1 MARAA
6 RRDLGAAHTTGRIA
20 LLGGAA
26 IEPGASALVQLTLD
40 QAIGAAYGDRFIVR
54 DQSAQRTIGG
64 GRVIDIFP
72 PARGRSKPGRLAEL
86 VAHEMPDPA
95 LALAGLLAGAEGG
108 VLLENFRINRN
119 LTVDERATLFAQVPM
134 ARIVTRAGPL
144 GFSTKLWSEIRSGVL
159 AGLASWHER
168 LPAVVG
174 PPVDRILEGTGHR
187 MPRETVI
194 AIAAEL
200 GREGVIVKNGMGVR
214 LPSHTPHLDLADE
227 ALWQRIEPLLRAGG
241 LRPPSVSDLSYV
253 IGGGVEKIEATLGRV
268 ARCGRVI
275 RVSPKHYFLPEFV
288 WVLAEIMETLVAQRP
303 DGNVTVA
310 SFRDNAGIG
319 RNLSVE
325 VLEFFDK
332 VKFTRRVGA
341 GHLVN
346 CAASNVFSE

>member
-1 MARAA
+1 
-6 RRDLGAAHTTGRIA
+6 
-20 LLGGAA
+20 
-26 IEPGASALVQLTLD
+26 
-40 QAIGAAYGDRFIVR
+40 
-54 DQSAQRTIGG
+54 
-64 GRVIDIFP
+64 
-72 PARGRSKPGRLAEL
+72 
-86 VAHEMPDPA
+86 
-95 LALAGLLAGAEGG
+95 
-108 VLLENFRINRN
+108 
-119 LTVDERATLFAQVPM
+119 
-134 ARIVTRAGPL
+134 
-144 GFSTKLWSEIRSGVL
+144 
-159 AGLASWHER
+159 
-168 LPAVVG
+168 
-174 PPVDRILEGTGHR
+174 
-187 MPRETVI
+187 
-194 AIAAEL
+194 
-200 GREGVIVKNGMGVR
+200 MGVR

-241 LRPPSVSDLSYV
+241 LRPRSVSDLSYV

-288 WVLAEIMETLVAQRP
+288 LVLAEIMETLVAQRP

-346 CAASNVFSE
+346 CAASNVFSG